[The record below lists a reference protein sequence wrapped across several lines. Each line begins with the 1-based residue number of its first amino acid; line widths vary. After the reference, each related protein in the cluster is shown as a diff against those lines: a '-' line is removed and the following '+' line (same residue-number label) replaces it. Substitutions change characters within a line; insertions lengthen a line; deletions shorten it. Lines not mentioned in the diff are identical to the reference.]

1 MSDQLLLL
9 LQVCLLVLLYLF
21 FLRVIRAVWTEVS
34 HVGAPHGEPTVNKSA
49 TRKRTKRKV
58 PTGLKVLEPKE
69 IAGRTFVLTSPTTI
83 GRGSA
88 ATITLEDSFLS
99 SVHARIS
106 ERDGTWVL
114 EDLGSTNGTFHAG
127 NQVVGPESLRRGDRI
142 QVGSI
147 VIEAT

>member
-9 LQVCLLVLLYLF
+9 LQICLLVLLYLF

-34 HVGAPHGEPTVNKSA
+34 HVGVPAGELGGDAPA
-49 TRKRTKRKV
+49 MKRRSKRKI

-69 IAGRTFVLTSPTTI
+69 MAGRTFVLTNPTTI

-99 SVHARIS
+99 SVHARIA
-106 ERDGTWVL
+106 ERDGRWVL

-127 NQVVGPESLRRGDRI
+127 NKVVGPEAIRRGDRI